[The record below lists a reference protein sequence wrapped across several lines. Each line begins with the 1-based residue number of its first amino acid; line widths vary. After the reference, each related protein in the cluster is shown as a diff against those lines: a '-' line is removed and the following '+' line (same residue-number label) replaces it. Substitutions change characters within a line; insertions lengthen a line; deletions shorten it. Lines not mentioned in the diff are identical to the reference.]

1 MLFVEGVGFNGRAEY
16 EQALSDK
23 KIIDELRKKYDLT
36 TRQGL
41 LDASKELRTVH
52 FQTKVGDNF
61 DDEIFEK
68 LEALKRGESLPTKE
82 PAPAPGRP
90 SRKPSGRTPSK
101 TSSLAAK

>member
-41 LDASKELRTVH
+41 LDASKEL
-52 FQTKVGDNF
+52 
-61 DDEIFEK
+61 
-68 LEALKRGESLPTKE
+68 
-82 PAPAPGRP
+82 
-90 SRKPSGRTPSK
+90 
-101 TSSLAAK
+101 